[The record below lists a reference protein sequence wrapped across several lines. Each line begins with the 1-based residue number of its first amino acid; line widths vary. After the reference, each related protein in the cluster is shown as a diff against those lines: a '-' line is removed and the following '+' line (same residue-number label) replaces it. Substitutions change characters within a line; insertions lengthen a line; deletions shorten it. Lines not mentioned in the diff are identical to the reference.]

1 MKRTL
6 SIIGAAVVLTACGG
20 GGSDTPTATAPSTNP
35 TITRATPEGFWFGR
49 ASTGTDVALAI
60 LENGETW
67 GLYTAANTNTVLG
80 ALYGQTTSS
89 GSSLNGAGN
98 DFNIPSRTVT
108 AGNYTGTFTGG
119 ANISVTSSNGSS
131 FSGTYQSDYDVV
143 PSLATVAGTFT
154 GTGVSAT
161 TAPQSAS
168 VTISSTGVITVPASL
183 GCSASGTAS
192 PRPSGKNIF
201 DVSVTFSGSSCAL
214 GNGGTATGIAYYD
227 TVDRSLTVMALN
239 SGKTD
244 GFIYLGSKP

>member
-1 MKRTL
+1 MKRIL

-20 GGSDTPTATAPSTNP
+20 GGDDAPAPTVTTA
-35 TITRATPEGFWFGR
+35 AEGFWSGT

-67 GLYTAANTNTVLG
+67 GVYLSGNTIVG
-80 ALYGQTTSS
+80 ALYGQTSS
-89 GSSLNGAGN
+89 AGSSLNGTGS

-108 AGNYTGTFTGG
+108 PGSYSGTFT
-119 ANISVTSSNGSS
+119 AKSTISVTTSNGGS
-131 FSGTYQSDYDVV
+131 FTGTYDPVYDAT
-143 PSLATVAGTFT
+143 PSLASLAGTFS

-161 TAPQSAS
+161 TAPQTAS
-168 VTISSTGVITVPASL
+168 VTITPTGVITVPASL

-201 DVSVTFSGSSCAL
+201 NINVTFSGTGCAL
-214 GNGGTATGIAYYD
+214 GNGGMASGIAYYD
-227 TVDRSLTVMALN
+227 TVSGSVLVMALN

-244 GFIYLGSKP
+244 GFIYVGSKP